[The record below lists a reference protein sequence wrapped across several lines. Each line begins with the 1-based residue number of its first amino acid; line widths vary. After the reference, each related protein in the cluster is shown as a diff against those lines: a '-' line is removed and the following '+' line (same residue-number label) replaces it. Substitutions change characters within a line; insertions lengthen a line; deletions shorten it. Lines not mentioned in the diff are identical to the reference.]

1 MDEGLLTLGIHMIAR
16 VPSFKPSKGLRQ
28 GDPLSPFLF
37 MLVVDG
43 LGILMNRMKEMGL
56 TESFVIGGIECQ
68 CIIYNLQI
76 IPYSFFYYRGIYS
89 KPFAFQC

>member
-56 TESFVIGGIECQ
+56 TESFVIGGI
-68 CIIYNLQI
+68 
-76 IPYSFFYYRGIYS
+76 
-89 KPFAFQC
+89 